1 MSRDVLSGDLK
12 FLELGELL
20 QLLGMIGQSG
30 ILYLESP
37 WSSVQGRVHVF
48 EGRPVDALDGQQ
60 VGLDALF
67 ALFGWREGRFRFSK
81 KQVRTEHRIKRDR
94 MNIIMDA
101 MRMLDE
107 GEIKPLDPASKAT
120 PSSKGAK
127 PESSRSSNRSV
138 PIKLPLIRGESPDY
152 SDIVDE
158 ERYNDGQPIIM
169 EGKFGR
175 WVYVILDGKA
185 DVIKETSQGPIKLL
199 RLGPGTFPGTV
210 LFFSNYNARA
220 TSLVASGQVHLGVLN
235 QERLYS
241 EVSGKTTEFQA
252 LAAGFAKRLKR
263 MTDTAVL
270 YHQKTL
276 LSNIDLSKLKPIQLG
291 ENKNALHI
299 IKKGTGSLV
308 VEQGGHFI
316 PLTNLEAGDVIGD
329 LSFLD
334 SVPKLP
340 GVRIYGDKD
349 LKLLQLDSD
358 KLSKEYDLFSPTLSA
373 MLKNLAVRVAVAG
386 WLACRYFLNMPDGLR
401 EKK

>member
-1 MSRDVLSGDLK
+1 M
-12 FLELGELL
+12 
-20 QLLGMIGQSG
+20 
-30 ILYLESP
+30 
-37 WSSVQGRVHVF
+37 
-48 EGRPVDALDGQQ
+48 
-60 VGLDALF
+60 
-67 ALFGWREGRFRFSK
+67 
-81 KQVRTEHRIKRDR
+81 
-94 MNIIMDA
+94 
-101 MRMLDE
+101 
-107 GEIKPLDPASKAT
+107 
-120 PSSKGAK
+120 
-127 PESSRSSNRSV
+127 

-252 LAAGFAKRLKR
+252 LAAGLAKRLKR

-270 YHQKTL
+270 YHRKTL
-276 LSNIDLSKLKPIQLG
+276 LSNIDLNKLKPIQPG
-291 ENKNALHI
+291 ENPSTLHI
-299 IKKGTGSLV
+299 IKKGTGALV
-308 VEQGGHFI
+308 VDQRGHFI

-358 KLSKEYDLFSPTLSA
+358 KLSKEYNSFSPTLSA

-401 EKK
+401 GKK

>member
-30 ILYLESP
+30 VLYLESP
-37 WSSVQGRVHVF
+37 WSNVQGRIHVF

-60 VGLDALF
+60 KGLDALF

-81 KQVRTEHRIKRDR
+81 QQVNAEHRIKKNR

-107 GEIKPLDPASKAT
+107 GQIKPLHPTSPAT
-120 PSSKGAK
+120 PSSTGTK
-127 PESSRSSNRSV
+127 PNSSQESNRPV
-138 PIKLPLIRGESPDY
+138 PVKLPLIRGEAPDY

-185 DVIKETSQGPIKLL
+185 DVIKETSRGPVRLF

-252 LAAGFAKRLKR
+252 LAAGLAKRLKR

-270 YHQKTL
+270 YYRKTL
-276 LSNIDLSKLKPIQLG
+276 LSDIDFSKLKPIPLG
-291 ENKNALHI
+291 ENKGALHI
-299 IKKGTGSLV
+299 IKKGAGSLV

-316 PLTNLEAGDVIGD
+316 PLTNLKAGDIIGD

-340 GVRIYGDKD
+340 GVRIYGAED
-349 LKLLQLDSD
+349 LELLRLDSD

-373 MLKNLAVRVAVAG
+373 MLKNLAVRVTVAG
-386 WLACRYFLNMPDGLR
+386 WLACRYFINMPDELR